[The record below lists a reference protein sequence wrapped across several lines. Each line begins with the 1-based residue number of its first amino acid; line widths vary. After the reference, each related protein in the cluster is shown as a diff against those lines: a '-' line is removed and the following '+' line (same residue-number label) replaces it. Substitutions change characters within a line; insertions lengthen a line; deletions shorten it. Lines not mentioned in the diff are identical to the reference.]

1 MKRGFFLFIFFTLIL
16 AGLTAEEEWRG
27 DADRADRYFRAG
39 DYDAA
44 WLFYER
50 ALVQGSDDGLII
62 YRAAESFRLQEL
74 TDNPEFGNALYA
86 VARHF
91 LQDQYPDDPAL
102 TDSENY
108 IDENMVVN
116 RRFLRQT
123 YAVIGAKAPKARRP
137 VTEGVGSI
145 TGFFVSRIE
154 ELGQL
159 FLIIKSEGI
168 REGSS
173 WAKERAWRLLLSLLI
188 VNAVTGIILPVVMA
202 VTVAREGRKSYV
214 TAYAFLLHWGPLGI
228 HRFYLGRYVSG
239 FIWLFTGGLLGLGV
253 FFDLFLTGAY
263 IRFWNEDHRGER
275 PAHRPRSTGTIRQ
288 PKVKRVK
295 TPRAPKPPRAPKVPK
310 APKTPNVS
318 KSKSSRKTSSDIDTS
333 EKFAFGAAVGAAA
346 ASPVES
352 VEPVES
358 DDDFGDL
365 PDLSFDDDVSDDF
378 SVPSVSEDDEFT
390 SELPEELSD
399 DDFDIKSLE

>member
-1 MKRGFFLFIFFTLIL
+1 MNKYMKRGLLLFIFFTLIL
-16 AGLTAEEEWRG
+16 AGLAAEEEWRG
-27 DADRADRYFRAG
+27 DADRANGYFRAG

-50 ALVQGSDDGLII
+50 ALVRSSDDGLII
-62 YRAAESFRLQEL
+62 YQAAESFRRQEL

-91 LQDQYPDDPAL
+91 LQDQYPDNPAL
-102 TDSENY
+102 KDTENY
-108 IDENMVVN
+108 IDEDVVVN

-137 VTEGVGSI
+137 VAEGFGSL

-154 ELGQL
+154 ELGQF
-159 FLIIKSEGI
+159 FLITRSEGI
-168 REGSS
+168 REGFS
-173 WAKERAWRLLLSLLI
+173 WAKERAWSLLLSLLI
-188 VNAVTGIILPVVMA
+188 VNALTGIILPVVMA
-202 VTVAREGRKSYV
+202 ITVAREGRKSYV
-214 TAYAFLLHWGPLGI
+214 TAYAFLFHWGFLGI

-239 FIWLFTGGLLGLGV
+239 IIWLCTGGLLGLGV

-275 PAHRPRSTGTIRQ
+275 PAQRPRATGKIKQ
-288 PKVKRVK
+288 QKIKKVK
-295 TPRAPKPPRAPKVPK
+295 APK
-310 APKTPNVS
+310 APKRPKTPKAPKAA
-318 KSKSSRKTSSDIDTS
+318 KSQSSRKTSSDIDTN
-333 EKFAFGAAVGAAA
+333 EEFAFGAAVGAAA
-346 ASPVES
+346 ASPE
-352 VEPVES
+352 EPAEP
-358 DDDFGDL
+358 DNDFGDL
-365 PDLSFDDDVSDDF
+365 PDLSFDDNGSDDF
-378 SVPSVSEDDEFT
+378 SVPSVSQNDDFT